1 MLFCSY
7 LAAVRADD
15 VPAAKS
21 VARLLRP
28 PVIALSGKLLRL
40 CLPLMPGFPVY
51 YAVFIRAPFSAAQA
65 GAFGYFHFADHR
77 KLHTMMRTHYCGQ
90 LNETL
95 ADQEITLCGWVHRR
109 RDHGGV
115 IFLDI
120 RDREGLAQVV
130 FDPDREE
137 TFALA
142 DSVRSEYVVRIRGKV
157 RARPA
162 GAVNPNMASGAIE
175 VLGYELEVLNQAE
188 TPPFPLNEYSDVGEE
203 TRLRYRFIDLRR
215 PEMAAKLKLRS
226 QITSSIRRYLDENGF
241 LDVETPILTRATPEG
256 ARDYLVPSRTH
267 PGHFFALPQSPQL
280 FKQLLMVSGFDRYY
294 QIAKCFRDEDL
305 RADRQPEFTQID
317 IETSFLDEA
326 DIMGLTEGMI
336 RQLFKQ
342 VLDVDLGDF
351 PHMTFEEAMRRYG
364 SDKPDLR
371 NPLELVDVAD
381 QLAGV
386 EFKVFSGPANDP
398 KGRVAALR
406 VPGGA
411 SMPRKQID
419 DYTKFVGI
427 YGAKG
432 LAYIKVNERAKGLEG
447 LQSPIV
453 KFIPE
458 ENLEVI
464 LDRVGAVDGD
474 LVFFGADKA
483 KIVSEALGALRIKL
497 GTDLELLTSEWA
509 PLWVVDFPMFEEND
523 DGSLSALHH
532 PFTAPKCSP
541 EELQAEPATAL
552 SRAYD
557 MVLNGTELG
566 GGSIRIHSKEMQ
578 QAVFNILGIS
588 AEEQQEKFGFLLDA
602 LKFGAPPHG
611 GLAFGLDRLVMLVTG
626 AQSIREVI
634 AFPKTQ
640 SAACVMTQAPGLV
653 DQKALREL
661 NIRLREQA
669 KVE

>member
-1 MLFCSY
+1 
-7 LAAVRADD
+7 
-15 VPAAKS
+15 
-21 VARLLRP
+21 
-28 PVIALSGKLLRL
+28 
-40 CLPLMPGFPVY
+40 
-51 YAVFIRAPFSAAQA
+51 
-65 GAFGYFHFADHR
+65 
-77 KLHTMMRTHYCGQ
+77 MMRSHYCGQ

-95 ADQEITLCGWVHRR
+95 ADQEVTLCGWVHRR

-142 DSVRSEYVVRIRGKV
+142 DRVRSEYVVKIRGKV
-157 RARPA
+157 RLRPEGARNA
-162 GAVNPNMASGAIE
+162 NMASGAIE

-188 TPPFPLNEYSDVGEE
+188 TPPFPLDEYSDVGEE

-226 QITSSIRRYLDENGF
+226 RITSSVRRYLDENGF

-267 PGHFFALPQSPQL
+267 PGTFFALPQSPQL

-317 IETSFLDEA
+317 IETSFMDEQ
-326 DIMGLTEGMI
+326 DIISLTEGMV
-336 RQLFKQ
+336 RKLFKE
-342 VLDVDLGDF
+342 VLDVEFADF
-351 PHMTFEEAMRRYG
+351 PHMPFSEAMRRYG

-371 NPLELVDVAD
+371 IPLELVDVED
-381 QLAGV
+381 QLKDV
-386 EFKVFSGPANDP
+386 EFKVFAGPANDP
-398 KGRVAALR
+398 KCRVTALR

-419 DYTKFVGI
+419 DYTKYVGI

-432 LAYIKVNERAKGLEG
+432 LAYIKVNERAKGVEG

-453 KFIPE
+453 KNIPE
-458 ENLEVI
+458 ASLNVI

-474 LVFFGADKA
+474 IVFFGADKA
-483 KIVSEALGALRIKL
+483 KVVSEALGALRIKL
-497 GTDLELLTSEWA
+497 GHDLNLLTCEWA
-509 PLWVVDFPMFEEND
+509 PMWVVDFPMFEEND

-532 PFTAPKCSP
+532 PFTAPQCSP
-541 EELQAEPATAL
+541 EELQANPATAL

-566 GGSIRIHSKEMQ
+566 GGSIRIHRKEMQ

-611 GLAFGLDRLVMLVTG
+611 GLAFGLDRLVMLMTG
-626 AQSIREVI
+626 ASSIREVI

-640 SAACVMTQAPGLV
+640 SAACVMTQAPGVV
-653 DQKALREL
+653 DNKALREL
-661 NIRLREQA
+661 HIRLREQPKA
-669 KVE
+669 E